1 MIELFLQ
8 TLLNGLL
15 QSGIYALVASGL
27 ALAVGVVGIVNF
39 AHGEFLMIGA
49 FLSWGLLTYF
59 GIDPLIGLPLAAL
72 TTFGAGALTY
82 RVTIK
87 HVLLAPELNQM
98 LLTFG
103 LSILLQNLAL
113 LLFGGNTRSVN
124 TSYQTLSVSFA
135 NLNVGLPKLIAFA
148 LAAGLLAALYFVLY
162 RTTLGR
168 QMRAVAQNR
177 RGSALVGIDVD
188 RVYLIAFGVSCAL
201 AAVAGV
207 LISVLLFASPTVGL
221 VFGLKAFAII
231 VMAGLGN
238 LTGVLWASVV
248 LGVSEAFVQTYVAGG
263 GGWSDAVFFLLIFV
277 TLVGRSWNFR
287 LRRAA

>member
-1 MIELFLQ
+1 MDLFLQ

-27 ALAVGVVGIVNF
+27 ALSVGVVGIVNF

-49 FLSWGLLTYF
+49 FLAWAASASLGL
-59 GIDPLIGLPLAAL
+59 DPLLSLPVVALAV
-72 TTFGAGALTY
+72 FGVGALTY
-82 RVTIK
+82 RVSIR

-103 LSILLQNLAL
+103 LGILLQNLAL
-113 LLFGGNTRSVN
+113 MLLGGNTRTVS
-124 TSYQTLSVSFA
+124 TPYQASSLQLGELT
-135 NLNVGLPKLIAFA
+135 VGGPKAVAFA
-148 LAAGLLAALYFVLY
+148 FAVALLAGLYFVLY

-177 RGSALVGIDVD
+177 RGAQLIGINVD
-188 RVYLIAFGVSCAL
+188 RVYLLAFAASCGL

-207 LISVLLFASPTVGL
+207 LVSVLLFASPTVGL
-221 VFGLKAFAII
+221 VFALKAFAII

-238 LTGVLWASVV
+238 LTGVLWASVL
-248 LGVSEAFVQTYVAGG
+248 LGVSEALVQTYVPGG
-263 GGWSDAVFFLLIFV
+263 GGWSDAVFFLMIFG
-277 TLVGRSWNFR
+277 TLVLRSFR
-287 LRRAA
+287 GTR

>member
-1 MIELFLQ
+1 MELFWQ

-15 QSGIYALVASGL
+15 QSGLYALVAAGL

-49 FLSWGLLTYF
+49 FLAWGASTSL
-59 GIDPLIGLPLAAL
+59 GVDPLLSLPLVAVAV
-72 TTFGAGALTY
+72 FAVGALTY
-82 RVTIK
+82 RVSIR

-103 LSILLQNLAL
+103 LGILLQNLAL
-113 LLFGGNTRSVN
+113 MWLGGNTRTV
-124 TSYQTLSVSFA
+124 TTPYQGSSIRLGDLSV
-135 NLNVGLPKLIAFA
+135 GGPKAIAFG
-148 LAAGLLAALYFVLY
+148 LAVVILAALYAVLY
-162 RTTLGR
+162 RTNLGR

-177 RGSALVGIDVD
+177 RGSQLIGINVD

-207 LISVLLFASPTVGL
+207 LVATLLFASPTVGL
-221 VFGLKAFAII
+221 VFALKAFAII

-238 LTGVLWASVV
+238 LTGVLWASVM
-248 LGVSEAFVQTYVAGG
+248 LGVSEALVQTYVPGG
-263 GGWSDAVFFLLIFV
+263 GGWSDAVFFLLIFA
-277 TLVGRSWNFR
+277 TLVFRSFR
-287 LRRAA
+287 GAR

>member
-1 MIELFLQ
+1 MDLFLQ

-49 FLSWGLLTYF
+49 FMAWAASAFLGV
-59 GIDPLIGLPLAAL
+59 DPLLSLPIVAVAV
-72 TTFGAGALTY
+72 FGVGALTY
-82 RVTIK
+82 RVSIR

-103 LSILLQNLAL
+103 LGILLQNLAL
-113 LLFGGNTRSVN
+113 MLLGGNTRTV
-124 TSYQTLSVSFA
+124 TTPYQASSLGIGELSI
-135 NLNVGLPKLIAFA
+135 GGPKAIAFG
-148 LAAGLLAALYFVLY
+148 LAVVLLGALYFTLY
-162 RTTLGR
+162 RTVLGR

-177 RGSALVGIDVD
+177 RGAQLIGIPVD
-188 RVYLIAFGVSCAL
+188 RVYLIAFGVSCGL

-207 LISVLLFASPTVGL
+207 LVSVLLFASPTVGL
-221 VFGLKAFAII
+221 VFALKAFAII

-238 LTGVLWASVV
+238 LTGVLWASVI
-248 LGVSEAFVQTYVAGG
+248 LGVSEALVQTYVPGG
-263 GGWSDAVFFLLIFV
+263 GGWSDAVFFLMIFG
-277 TLVGRSWNFR
+277 TLVLRSFR
-287 LRRAA
+287 KAA

>member
-1 MIELFLQ
+1 MAELFLQ

-39 AHGEFLMIGA
+39 AHGEFVMVGA
-49 FLSWGLLTYF
+49 FLSWGLMTAL
-59 GIDPLIGLPLAAL
+59 GVDPLLGLPLAAL
-72 TTFGAGALTY
+72 AMFAFGGLTY
-82 RVTIK
+82 RLTIR
-87 HVLLAPELNQM
+87 HVLVAPELNQM

-103 LSILLQNLAL
+103 LAILLQNLAL
-113 LLFGGNTRSVN
+113 LLFGGNTRTLNVPYGAVSVPLGD
-124 TSYQTLSVSFA
+124 LS
-135 NLNVGLPKLIAFA
+135 VGLPKLLAFV
-148 LAAGLLAALYFVLY
+148 LAAVLLAALYFVLY
-162 RTTLGR
+162 RTSLGR
-168 QMRAVAQNR
+168 MMRAVAQNR
-177 RGSALVGIDVD
+177 RGSALIGIDVD
-188 RVYLIAFGVSCAL
+188 RVYLIAFGVSSAL

-248 LGVSEAFVQTYVAGG
+248 LGVSEALVATYVPGG
-263 GGWSDAVFFLLIFV
+263 GGWTDAVFFLLIFV
-277 TLVGRSWNFR
+277 TLVGRSWR
-287 LRRAA
+287 GAR

>member
-1 MIELFLQ
+1 MDLFLQ

-49 FLSWGLLTYF
+49 FMAWAASAFLGV
-59 GIDPLIGLPLAAL
+59 DPLLSLPIVAVAV
-72 TTFGAGALTY
+72 FGVGALTY
-82 RVTIK
+82 RVSIR

-103 LSILLQNLAL
+103 LGILLQNLAL
-113 LLFGGNTRSVN
+113 MLLGGNTRTV
-124 TSYQTLSVSFA
+124 TTPYQASSLSIGELSI
-135 NLNVGLPKLIAFA
+135 GGPKAIAFG
-148 LAAGLLAALYFVLY
+148 LAAALLGALYFTLY
-162 RTTLGR
+162 RTVLGR

-177 RGSALVGIDVD
+177 RGAQLIGIPVD
-188 RVYLIAFGVSCAL
+188 RVYLIAFGVSCGL

-207 LISVLLFASPTVGL
+207 LVSVLLFASPTVGL
-221 VFGLKAFAII
+221 VFALKAFAII

-238 LTGVLWASVV
+238 LTGVLWASVI
-248 LGVSEAFVQTYVAGG
+248 LGLSEALVQTYVPGG
-263 GGWSDAVFFLLIFV
+263 GGWSDAVFFLMIFG
-277 TLVGRSWNFR
+277 TLVLRSFR
-287 LRRAA
+287 KAA

>member
-1 MIELFLQ
+1 MDLFLQ

-49 FLSWGLLTYF
+49 FLAWAASAMLGVDPLLSLPLVAVAVF
-59 GIDPLIGLPLAAL
+59 GI
-72 TTFGAGALTY
+72 GALTY
-82 RVTIK
+82 RVSIR

-103 LSILLQNLAL
+103 LGILLQNLAL
-113 LLFGGNTRSVN
+113 MLLGGNTRTVS
-124 TSYQTLSVSFA
+124 TPYQAASLNIGELSV
-135 NLNVGLPKLIAFA
+135 GGPKAIAFGLA
-148 LAAGLLAALYFVLY
+148 LAILGALYFVLY

-177 RGSALVGIDVD
+177 RGAQLIGINVD
-188 RVYLIAFGVSCAL
+188 RVYLLAFGVSCGL
-201 AAVAGV
+201 AAIAGV
-207 LISVLLFASPTVGL
+207 LVSVLLFASPTVGL
-221 VFGLKAFAII
+221 VFALKAFAII

-238 LTGVLWASVV
+238 LTGVLWASVI
-248 LGVSEAFVQTYVAGG
+248 LGISEALVQTYVPGG
-263 GGWSDAVFFLLIFV
+263 GGWSDAVFFLMIFG
-277 TLVGRSWNFR
+277 TLVWRSTR
-287 LRRAA
+287 GAR

>member
-1 MIELFLQ
+1 MELFLQ

-49 FLSWGLLTYF
+49 FLAWALSAYLGV
-59 GIDPLIGLPLAAL
+59 DPLISLPFAAL
-72 TTFGAGALTY
+72 AVFGVGALTY
-82 RVTIK
+82 RVSIR

-103 LSILLQNLAL
+103 LGILLQNVAL
-113 LLFGGNTRSVN
+113 MWLGGNTRTV
-124 TSYQTLSVSFA
+124 TTPYQGSSLSLGDLSVGGPKAVAFGFA
-135 NLNVGLPKLIAFA
+135 VAIL
-148 LAAGLLAALYFVLY
+148 AGLYAVLY

-177 RGSALVGIDVD
+177 RGSQLIGIDVD
-188 RVYLIAFGVSCAL
+188 RVYLIAFAVSCGL

-207 LISVLLFASPTVGL
+207 LVAVLLFASPTVGL
-221 VFGLKAFAII
+221 VFALKAFAII

-248 LGVSEAFVQTYVAGG
+248 LGVSEALVQTYVPGG
-263 GGWSDAVFFLLIFV
+263 GGWSDAVFFLLIFA
-277 TLVGRSWNFR
+277 TLVFRSFR
-287 LRRAA
+287 GAR

>member
-1 MIELFLQ
+1 MDLFLQ

-27 ALAVGVVGIVNF
+27 ALSVGVVGIVNF

-49 FLSWGLLTYF
+49 FLAWAASASLGL
-59 GIDPLIGLPLAAL
+59 DPLLSLPVVALAV
-72 TTFGAGALTY
+72 FGVGALTY
-82 RVTIK
+82 RVSIR

-103 LSILLQNLAL
+103 LGILLQNLAL
-113 LLFGGNTRSVN
+113 MLLGGNTRTVS
-124 TSYQTLSVSFA
+124 TPYQASSLQLGELT
-135 NLNVGLPKLIAFA
+135 VGGPKAVAFA
-148 LAAGLLAALYFVLY
+148 FAVALLAGLYFVLY

-177 RGSALVGIDVD
+177 RGAQLIGINVD
-188 RVYLIAFGVSCAL
+188 RVYLLAFAASCGL

-207 LISVLLFASPTVGL
+207 LVSVLLFASPTVGL
-221 VFGLKAFAII
+221 VFALKAFAII

-238 LTGVLWASVV
+238 LTGVLWASVL
-248 LGVSEAFVQTYVAGG
+248 LGVSEALVQTYVPGG
-263 GGWSDAVFFLLIFV
+263 GGWSDAVFFLMIFG
-277 TLVGRSWNFR
+277 TLVLRSFR
-287 LRRAA
+287 GSR

>member
-1 MIELFLQ
+1 MELLVQ

-15 QSGIYALVASGL
+15 QSGLYALVASGL

-49 FLSWGLLTYF
+49 FLTWGLSTFL
-59 GIDPLIGLPLAAL
+59 GVDPLLSLPLAAVAV
-72 TTFGAGALTY
+72 FAVGALTY
-82 RVTIK
+82 RVSLR

-103 LSILLQNLAL
+103 LGILLQNLAL
-113 LLFGGNTRSVN
+113 MWLGGNTRTV
-124 TSYQTLSVSFA
+124 TTPYQGSSISLGALSV
-135 NLNVGLPKLIAFA
+135 GGPKAIAFA
-148 LAAGLLAALYFVLY
+148 FAVAILAGLYAVLY

-177 RGSALVGIDVD
+177 RGSQLIGIDVD

-207 LISVLLFASPTVGL
+207 LVATLLFASPTVGL
-221 VFGLKAFAII
+221 VFALKAFAII

-248 LGVSEAFVQTYVAGG
+248 LGVAEALVQTYVPGG
-263 GGWSDAVFFLLIFV
+263 GGWSDAVFFLLIFA
-277 TLVGRSWNFR
+277 TLVFRSYR
-287 LRRAA
+287 GAR

>member
-1 MIELFLQ
+1 MDLFLQ

-49 FLSWGLLTYF
+49 FMAWAASAFL
-59 GIDPLIGLPLAAL
+59 GIDPLLSLPIVAVAV
-72 TTFGAGALTY
+72 FGVGALTY
-82 RVTIK
+82 RVSIR

-103 LSILLQNLAL
+103 LGILLQNLAL
-113 LLFGGNTRSVN
+113 MLLGGNTRTV
-124 TSYQTLSVSFA
+124 TTPYQASSLTIGELSI
-135 NLNVGLPKLIAFA
+135 GGPKAIAFG
-148 LAAGLLAALYFVLY
+148 LAATLLGALYFTLY
-162 RTTLGR
+162 RTVLGR

-177 RGSALVGIDVD
+177 RGAQLIGIPVD
-188 RVYLIAFGVSCAL
+188 RVYLIAFGVSCGL

-207 LISVLLFASPTVGL
+207 LVSVLLFASPTVGL
-221 VFGLKAFAII
+221 VFALKAFAII

-238 LTGVLWASVV
+238 LTGVLWASVI
-248 LGVSEAFVQTYVAGG
+248 LGLSEALVQTYVPGG
-263 GGWSDAVFFLLIFV
+263 GGWSDAVFFLMIFG
-277 TLVGRSWNFR
+277 TLVLRSFR
-287 LRRAA
+287 KAA

>member
-1 MIELFLQ
+1 MELFLQ

-49 FLSWGLLTYF
+49 FLSWGLLTYL
-59 GIDPLIGLPLAAL
+59 GIDPLVALPIAAVAM
-72 TTFGAGALTY
+72 FAAGAFTY
-82 RVTIK
+82 RVTIR

-103 LSILLQNLAL
+103 ISILLQNLAL
-113 LLFGGNTRSVN
+113 LVFGGNTRTVS
-124 TSYQTLSVSFA
+124 TAYQAVRVPVGDLSI
-135 NLNVGLPKLIAFA
+135 GLPKLIAFA
-148 LAAGLLAALYFVLY
+148 LAAGLLGGLYYVLY

-177 RGSALVGIDVD
+177 RGSALIGIDVD
-188 RVYLIAFGVSCAL
+188 RVYLIAFGVASAL

-207 LISVLLFASPTVGL
+207 LVSVLLFASPTVGL
-221 VFGLKAFAII
+221 VFALKAFAII

-238 LTGVLWASVV
+238 LTGVLWASVI
-248 LGVSEAFVQTYVAGG
+248 LGVSEAFVQTYVPGG
-263 GGWSDAVFFLLIFV
+263 GGWSDAVFFLLIFG
-277 TLVGRSWNFR
+277 TLVTRSWR
-287 LRRAA
+287 GVRK

>member
-1 MIELFLQ
+1 MELFLQ

-49 FLSWGLLTYF
+49 FLAWAASAVLGV
-59 GIDPLIGLPLAAL
+59 DPLLSLPLVAL
-72 TTFGAGALTY
+72 SVFAIGALTY
-82 RVTIK
+82 RVSIR

-103 LSILLQNLAL
+103 LGILLQNLAL
-113 LLFGGNTRSVN
+113 MLLGGNTRTVS
-124 TSYQTLSVSFA
+124 TPYQAASLNFGELSV
-135 NLNVGLPKLIAFA
+135 GGPKAIAFGFA
-148 LAAGLLAALYFVLY
+148 VVILAALYFVLY

-177 RGSALVGIDVD
+177 RGAQLIGVDVD
-188 RVYLIAFGVSCAL
+188 KVYLLAFGVSCGL
-201 AAVAGV
+201 AAIAGV
-207 LISVLLFASPTVGL
+207 LVSVLLFASPTVGL
-221 VFGLKAFAII
+221 VFALKAFAII

-238 LTGVLWASVV
+238 LTGVLWASVI
-248 LGVSEAFVQTYVAGG
+248 LGVSEALVQTYVPGG
-263 GGWSDAVFFLLIFV
+263 GGWSDAVFFLMIFG
-277 TLVGRSWNFR
+277 TLVWRSYR
-287 LRRAA
+287 EAR

>member
-1 MIELFLQ
+1 MELFLQ

-49 FLSWGLLTYF
+49 FLAWALSAYLGV
-59 GIDPLIGLPLAAL
+59 DPLISLPFAAL
-72 TTFGAGALTY
+72 AVFGVGALTY
-82 RVTIK
+82 RVSIR

-103 LSILLQNLAL
+103 LGILLQNLAL
-113 LLFGGNTRSVN
+113 IWLGGNTRTVT
-124 TSYQTLSVSFA
+124 TSYQGSSISLGELSV
-135 NLNVGLPKLIAFA
+135 GGPKAIAFG
-148 LAAGLLAALYFVLY
+148 LAVLILAGLYAVLY

-177 RGSALVGIDVD
+177 RGSQLIGINVD
-188 RVYLIAFGVSCAL
+188 RVYLIAFAVSCAL
-201 AAVAGV
+201 AAIAGV
-207 LISVLLFASPTVGL
+207 LVAVLLFASPTVGL
-221 VFGLKAFAII
+221 VFALKAFAII

-248 LGVSEAFVQTYVAGG
+248 LGVSEALVQTYVSGG
-263 GGWSDAVFFLLIFV
+263 GGWSDAVFFLLIFA
-277 TLVGRSWNFR
+277 TLVFRSFR
-287 LRRAA
+287 GAR

>member
-1 MIELFLQ
+1 MDLFLQ

-49 FLSWGLLTYF
+49 FMAWAASAFLGV
-59 GIDPLIGLPLAAL
+59 DPLLSLPIVAVAV
-72 TTFGAGALTY
+72 FGVGALTY
-82 RVTIK
+82 RVSIR

-103 LSILLQNLAL
+103 LGILLQNLAL
-113 LLFGGNTRSVN
+113 MLLGGNTRTV
-124 TSYQTLSVSFA
+124 TTPYQASSLTIGELSI
-135 NLNVGLPKLIAFA
+135 GGPKAIAFGLAVA
-148 LAAGLLAALYFVLY
+148 LLGALYFTLY
-162 RTTLGR
+162 RTVLGR

-177 RGSALVGIDVD
+177 RGAQLIGIPVD
-188 RVYLIAFGVSCAL
+188 RVYLIAFGVSCGL

-207 LISVLLFASPTVGL
+207 LVSVLLFASPTVGL
-221 VFGLKAFAII
+221 VFALKAFAII

-238 LTGVLWASVV
+238 LTGVLWASVI
-248 LGVSEAFVQTYVAGG
+248 LGLSEALVQTYVPGG
-263 GGWSDAVFFLLIFV
+263 GGWSDAVFFLMIFG
-277 TLVGRSWNFR
+277 TLVLRSF
-287 LRRAA
+287 RRAA

>member
-1 MIELFLQ
+1 MDLFLQ

-49 FLSWGLLTYF
+49 FMAWAASAFLGV
-59 GIDPLIGLPLAAL
+59 DPLLSLPIVAVAV
-72 TTFGAGALTY
+72 FGVGALTY
-82 RVTIK
+82 RVSIR

-103 LSILLQNLAL
+103 LGILLQNLAL
-113 LLFGGNTRSVN
+113 MLLGGNTRTV
-124 TSYQTLSVSFA
+124 TTPYQASSLSFGELSI
-135 NLNVGLPKLIAFA
+135 GGPKAIAFG
-148 LAAGLLAALYFVLY
+148 LAAALLGALYFTLY
-162 RTTLGR
+162 RTVLGR

-177 RGSALVGIDVD
+177 RGAQLIGIPVD
-188 RVYLIAFGVSCAL
+188 RVYLIAFGVSCGL

-207 LISVLLFASPTVGL
+207 LVSVLLFASPTVGL
-221 VFGLKAFAII
+221 VFALKAFAII

-238 LTGVLWASVV
+238 LTGVLWASVI
-248 LGVSEAFVQTYVAGG
+248 LGVSEALVQTYVPGG
-263 GGWSDAVFFLLIFV
+263 GGWSDAVFFLMIFG
-277 TLVGRSWNFR
+277 TLVLRSFR
-287 LRRAA
+287 RTA